1 MHLLGMY
8 PEDEKR
14 QTPFHAFNKNL
25 VLQNS
30 PQYISESCYYCPE
43 PMCGKI
49 FKEANSLVFIEGK
62 GVFDRPV
69 DEMITEMM
77 VDCPRKGAHG
87 CDFSGTVKE
96 LRECHEELCP
106 ARIVPCPYVLKC
118 RAKVIRADL
127 CKHFEKDCPGVPF
140 YCHGCCT
147 MLPMVERELHT
158 QQCEFALRSCQI
170 CNRGGF
176 NADTLAVHQ
185 ANGSC
190 TALPGVCPF
199 AEYGCRI
206 GFMEMTNEYKKMHL
220 AEFEVNHFELLLGVL
235 SFCYKAASRWSESS
249 SIHLNPALSNPLQP
263 PVQSDELTQ
272 LKGDFVRLE
281 RFLTSKVEE
290 LEAAV
295 TAALKNVVKRE
306 SLDQMSAV
314 MHRVNKDIE
323 TLQKA
328 TEEMQRDLITLQKS
342 VEAPSKPRK
351 RLFPFTW
358 RFASDHII
366 ENDTQF

>member
-1 MHLLGMY
+1 
-8 PEDEKR
+8 
-14 QTPFHAFNKNL
+14 
-25 VLQNS
+25 
-30 PQYISESCYYCPE
+30 
-43 PMCGKI
+43 
-49 FKEANSLVFIEGK
+49 
-62 GVFDRPV
+62 
-69 DEMITEMM
+69 
-77 VDCPRKGAHG
+77 
-87 CDFSGTVKE
+87 
-96 LRECHEELCP
+96 
-106 ARIVPCPYVLKC
+106 
-118 RAKVIRADL
+118 
-127 CKHFEKDCPGVPF
+127 
-140 YCHGCCT
+140 
-147 MLPMVERELHT
+147 
-158 QQCEFALRSCQI
+158 
-170 CNRGGF
+170 
-176 NADTLAVHQ
+176 
-185 ANGSC
+185 
-190 TALPGVCPF
+190 
-199 AEYGCRI
+199 
-206 GFMEMTNEYKKMHL
+206 MTNEYKKMHL
-220 AEFEVNHFELLLGVL
+220 AEFEVNHFELFLGVL

-249 SIHLNPALSNPLQP
+249 SIHSNPALSNPLQP

-366 ENDTQF
+366 ENDTQFQSQEIFSSTGHSFHVLINPDHTAKTPHVDKVVGIGIFLSSTDLLLLLCCQLFSKGNNPAHANKKSVCLQIFLS